1 MTDEEFMKRLE
12 TLTDTQRQALSA
24 YFDAEIAYT
33 NNIDECDKDAYY
45 MSMCNAYDKAK
56 SLGVPEAMMEV

>member
-1 MTDEEFMKRLE
+1 MTDEKFMKRLE

-24 YFDAEIAYT
+24 YFDAEIAYE
-33 NNIDECDKDAYY
+33 NNIDECDEDAYY
-45 MSMCNAYDKAK
+45 ISKCNAYDKAK